1 MASESA
7 LAKREAHLARRE
19 ASHKAR
25 LRAEH
30 YETALEKA
38 HADRK
43 GLLRRAA
50 DEPFVDSIAELGGT
64 LGEAAI
70 KHELPSVH
78 PFTAAAGLAVELLAL
93 IGYRKSPARTE
104 YRTVAS
110 IARGMQARA
119 RVEVADATIAAIFA

>member
-19 ASHKAR
+19 AGHRAR
-25 LRAEH
+25 LREEH
-30 YETALEKA
+30 YEAALEKA
-38 HADRK
+38 QNERK

-50 DEPFVDSIAELGGT
+50 DEPFVDSVAELGGT
-64 LGEAAI
+64 LGEATI

-78 PFTAAAGLAVELLAL
+78 PFTAAAGLAIELLAL
-93 IGYRKSPARTE
+93 LGYRKSPGKTE

-110 IARGMQARA
+110 VARGMQARA
-119 RVEVADATIAAIFA
+119 RVDVADATVAAIFG